1 MRNEKLAAL
10 EKLYINAESRKK
22 LKLSAPTH
30 REKINADDPDLV
42 DEGLLICEVKKLSDT
57 EFTIDKV
64 NSRLELFSQSRVS
77 NTSGTL
83 AEIALDSTRL
93 WFSGR
98 DVVVATGDVD
108 VIMEKDDHAIYKL
121 FIQIQEWH

>member
-10 EKLYINAESRKK
+10 EKLYINTESKEK
-22 LKLSAPTH
+22 QKLSAPTH
-30 REKINADDPDLV
+30 REQINADDPNLV
-42 DEGLLICEVKKLSDT
+42 DEGVLICEVRKLNDT

-77 NTSGTL
+77 NASGTM

-93 WFSGR
+93 WFSSR
-98 DVVVATGDVD
+98 DVVVATGDID
-108 VIMEKDDHAIYKL
+108 VVMEKDNHAIYKL
-121 FIQIQEWH
+121 FIQIQKWH